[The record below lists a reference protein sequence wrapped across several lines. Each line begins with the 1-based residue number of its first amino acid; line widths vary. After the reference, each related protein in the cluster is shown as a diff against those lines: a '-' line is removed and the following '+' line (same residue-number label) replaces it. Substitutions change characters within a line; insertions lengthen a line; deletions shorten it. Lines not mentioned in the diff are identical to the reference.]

1 MTKNKWFGRKVV
13 ISERKYSFTFSLKPR
28 SGVLSSNFL
37 YLYGMK
43 KKNFIAAI
51 FSLAT
56 LSLAAN
62 VQVLP
67 PSGAE
72 FSPEAPNMVS
82 SILRAAVSQTG
93 NTPVESAADVQL
105 RTSLMTMGSSIV
117 VVCEQVNNGSV
128 VGSGKQKAASI
139 DELDVAIEGAT
150 KQALAN
156 LSDAPES
163 AAYAP
168 APTSNEEP
176 QYVYVVPVENSRD
189 ADDPNDNFAHKRPT
203 RNYVSYGLGMAMW
216 HNYDFVEE
224 RCEDDKSCHRH
235 YDVDRT
241 WDKAF
246 VFHYARL
253 FEVIPNAAITI
264 VNNMNISFSDEWQWH
279 ETFLIGGR
287 WFPSTGTITP
297 FLGAGL
303 GLGIQMDDHYNDSDE
318 NFAIGLAAGAELGVI
333 FFRNSATQLEVGF
346 AWDALWD
353 GFDSFDR
360 RFGAGSF
367 YIAINY

>member
-1 MTKNKWFGRKVV
+1 
-13 ISERKYSFTFSLKPR
+13 
-28 SGVLSSNFL
+28 
-37 YLYGMK
+37 MK
-43 KKNFIAAI
+43 KIITAI
-51 FSLAT
+51 I
-56 LSLAAN
+56 SLAAISFAAD

-67 PSGAE
+67 PTGAE
-72 FSPEAPNMVS
+72 FSPDAPEMVQS
-82 SILRAAVSQTG
+82 LVRASVTQTG
-93 NTPVESAADVQL
+93 NTLADGADIQL
-105 RTSLMTMGSSIV
+105 RTNLMSMGSSIV

-128 VGSGKQKAASI
+128 VASGKQKAASI
-139 DELDVAIEGAT
+139 DELDMAIEGAVKT
-150 KQALAN
+150 ALAN
-156 LSDAPES
+156 LSQEAPES

-176 QYVYVVPVENSRD
+176 QYVYVVPTDNSSS

-216 HNYDFVEE
+216 HNYKFISDACEDEHFNIE
-224 RCEDDKSCHRH
+224 RCLEESQKRS
-235 YDVDRT
+235 
-241 WDKAF
+241 WEQAF
-246 VFHYARL
+246 VFHYARI
-253 FEVIPNAAITI
+253 FEVIPQAAITI
-264 VNNMNISFSDEWQWH
+264 VNNMNMSFGDEWEWH

-303 GLGIQMDDHYNDSDE
+303 GLGIQIDGHYYDE
-318 NFAIGLAAGAELGVI
+318 EEGFAIGLAGGAELGVI

>member
-1 MTKNKWFGRKVV
+1 
-13 ISERKYSFTFSLKPR
+13 
-28 SGVLSSNFL
+28 
-37 YLYGMK
+37 MK
-43 KKNFIAAI
+43 KIITAI
-51 FSLAT
+51 I
-56 LSLAAN
+56 SLAAISFAAD

-67 PSGAE
+67 PTGAE
-72 FSPEAPNMVS
+72 FSPDAPEMVQS
-82 SILRAAVSQTG
+82 LVRASVTQTG
-93 NTPVESAADVQL
+93 NTLADGADIQL
-105 RTSLMTMGSSIV
+105 RTNLMSMGSSIV

-128 VGSGKQKAASI
+128 VASGKQKAASI
-139 DELDVAIEGAT
+139 DELDMAIEGAVKT
-150 KQALAN
+150 ALAN
-156 LSDAPES
+156 LSQETPES

-168 APTSNEEP
+168 APTSSEEP
-176 QYVYVVPVENSRD
+176 QYVYVVPTDNSSS

-203 RNYVSYGLGMAMW
+203 RNYVSYGLGMAAW
-216 HNYDFVEE
+216 HNYKFISDA
-224 RCEDDKSCHRH
+224 CKDGDIDDCVYESNPKM
-235 YDVDRT
+235 D
-241 WDKAF
+241 WEQAF
-246 VFHYARL
+246 VFHYARI
-253 FEVIPNAAITI
+253 FEVIPQAAITI
-264 VNNMNISFSDEWQWH
+264 VNNMNMSFGDEWEWH

-303 GLGIQMDDHYNDSDE
+303 GLGIQIDGHYYDE
-318 NFAIGLAAGAELGVI
+318 EEGFAIGLAGGAELGVI